1 MTPQS
6 KWGTDYTPPASV
18 PVNAGVDA
26 KTAVPKQVFGRLAE
40 TYFARLCARLVTN
53 PARKDDASFL
63 ARMEKLGMKSGARVK
78 MDAFG
83 AEVRKAIEESVA
95 TTQQVDPRH
104 NFLVIVACGE
114 AGLSL
119 V

>member
-1 MTPQS
+1 M
-6 KWGTDYTPPASV
+6 
-18 PVNAGVDA
+18 
-26 KTAVPKQVFGRLAE
+26 LAE

-63 ARMEKLGMKSGARVK
+63 ARMETLGMKSGARFK
-78 MDAFG
+78 MDAFD
-83 AEVRKAIEESVA
+83 AEVRKAIEQSVA
-95 TTQQVDPRH
+95 TTQQVDPRQ

-114 AGLSL
+114 AALSL

>member
-1 MTPQS
+1 
-6 KWGTDYTPPASV
+6 
-18 PVNAGVDA
+18 
-26 KTAVPKQVFGRLAE
+26 
-40 TYFARLCARLVTN
+40 
-53 PARKDDASFL
+53 
-63 ARMEKLGMKSGARVK
+63 MEKLGMKSGARFE
-78 MDAFG
+78 MDAFD

-95 TTQQVDPRH
+95 TTQQVDPRQ

>member
-1 MTPQS
+1 MAPQS
-6 KWGTDYTPPASV
+6 KWGTDHTPPASV

-26 KTAVPKQVFGRLAE
+26 KTAVRKQVFGMLAE
-40 TYFARLCARLVTN
+40 TYFARLCDQLVTN

-63 ARMEKLGMKSGARVK
+63 ARMEKLRMQSGARFE
-78 MDAFG
+78 MDAFD
-83 AEVRKAIEESVA
+83 AEVWKAIEESVA
-95 TTQQVDPRH
+95 TTQQVDPRQ